1 MKIKIS
7 AVFALLIFALSYNA
21 IAQNLSFAFTTA
33 ANGGN
38 YQPKHVLAVW
48 IEKADGT
55 FVKTLKLRG
64 SARKQWLLTWNT
76 KSSGSTVDAVTGS
89 TMSAHSSHNVNWN
102 CRDLSGNIMPDG
114 NYKIVIEFTDAH
126 SQGPM
131 FSYAFTKSANSIYA
145 SIPNQGKFS
154 NMILSFNPTA
164 TVVESFEFEN
174 SIAILPNPSNG
185 QFKIQFD
192 ATSFETGLMQV
203 VDSQGKVIL
212 SKTVEN
218 SEMSQAIDINLKGVS
233 KGVYF
238 LIFTNKNQIYKE
250 KLVVI

>member
-7 AVFALLIFALSYNA
+7 AVFALLFVVLSYSG

-76 KSSGSTVDAVTGS
+76 KSAGSTVDAVTGS
-89 TMSAHSSHNVNWN
+89 TMSSHSTHNVNWN
-102 CRDLSGNIMPDG
+102 CRDLSGNLMPDG
-114 NYKIVIEFTDAH
+114 NYKIVVEFTDAH

-154 NMILSFNPTA
+154 NMVLSFNPTA
-164 TVVESFEFEN
+164 TVIETFEFEN
-174 SIAILPNPSNG
+174 SIAILPNPSSG
-185 QFKIQFD
+185 LFKIQFD
-192 ATSFETGLMQV
+192 ASTFESGTMQII
-203 VDSQGKVIL
+203 DSQGKVLI
-212 SKTVEN
+212 SKKIAN
-218 SEMSQAIDINLKGVS
+218 AEMSQVIDLNLEGYAKGI
-233 KGVYF
+233 YF

-250 KLVVI
+250 KLLVI